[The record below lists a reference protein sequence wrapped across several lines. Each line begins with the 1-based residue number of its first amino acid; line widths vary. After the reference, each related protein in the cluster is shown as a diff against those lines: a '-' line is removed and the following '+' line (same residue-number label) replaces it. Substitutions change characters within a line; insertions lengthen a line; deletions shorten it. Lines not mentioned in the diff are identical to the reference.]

1 MAPTPVSS
9 DAVVIPLRPA
19 PRKAGDERVDGE
31 RPDGDLVEEARSGS
45 RRAFEQL
52 YRRHARMAFGMAH
65 RLLAGR
71 DVDDAVQDA
80 FVTAWERLDRL
91 DDPQAFARW
100 LGTIVVNAARRRLRR
115 RALRDRLLPG
125 HRDPI
130 EQDRLVGHQASA
142 EAAAEL
148 RSIYRVL
155 ERLSTDARL
164 AILLRRVEGLTIP
177 EVAHAMG
184 RSPATVKRRI
194 REAEEALARVAAGSE
209 R

>member
-1 MAPTPVSS
+1 MS
-9 DAVVIPLRPA
+9 DAVVIPLRPQPSPGKPEA
-19 PRKAGDERVDGE
+19 SDA
-31 RPDGDLVEEARSGS
+31 DLVENARSGS

-71 DVDDAVQDA
+71 DVDDTVQDA

-100 LGTIVVNAARRRLRR
+100 LGTIVVNSARRRIRR
-115 RALRDRLLPG
+115 RALRNRLLPG
-125 HRDPI
+125 HQEPADY
-130 EQDRLVGHQASA
+130 DRLIGEQASA

-148 RSIYRVL
+148 RSVYSVL
-155 ERLSTDARL
+155 GRLSTDARL
-164 AILLRRVEGLTIP
+164 AIVLRRVEGMTIP
-177 EVAHAMG
+177 EVADAMG

-194 REAEEALARVAAGSE
+194 REAEDAISAHTARRE

>member
-1 MAPTPVSS
+1 VS
-9 DAVVIPLRPA
+9 DAVVIPLRPQPSPGQPEA
-19 PRKAGDERVDGE
+19 TDAE
-31 RPDGDLVEEARSGS
+31 LVENARSGS
-45 RRAFEQL
+45 RRAFERL
-52 YRRHARMAFGMAH
+52 YRRHSRMAFGMAH

-100 LGTIVVNAARRRLRR
+100 LGTIVVNSARRRIRR
-115 RALRDRLLPG
+115 RALRNRLLPG
-125 HRDPI
+125 HQEPA
-130 EQDRLVGHQASA
+130 EYDRLIGRQGSA

-148 RSIYRVL
+148 RTLYSVL

-164 AILLRRVEGLTIP
+164 AIVLRRVEGMTIP
-177 EVAHAMG
+177 EVADAMG

-194 REAEEALARVAAGSE
+194 REAEDVIAAHASG
-209 R
+209 RRR